1 MGIEPKTK
9 SLSLVD
15 SASLAPVAP
24 PKMAYWSLILDYK
37 WTTTSELGDR

>member
-24 PKMAYWSLILDYK
+24 CKMAYKTWVLDYK
-37 WTTTSELGDR
+37 WTTD